1 MTVDVRAKVFC
12 NLGTVIQGSL
22 ADEALSAGQGLIT
35 CRGQVVLNGL
45 TTPAVGSTVNFG
57 WVRGSTIAR
66 IPRTLRVLS
75 SFADPFRDTTTV
87 QLGDKLVY
95 LANLRGKK
103 AQEEA
108 PAEDGSNGPDPA
120 TYPSSDFDYDTP
132 NACYLPKEGA
142 KPYNFST
149 PDAASKL
156 TLREEYALAPA
167 KVMGRAPMGL
177 QASSVLSKCCMALGL
192 GFTGQPLTNVYQ
204 DDFDLSAG
212 YVSVIDQLL
221 SSESLFGYLTENE
234 TLQIVTIDGYGS
246 GPLITTDEL
255 IDLSGINQ
263 GILPGQT
270 VSVTFDYKRI
280 DPTAADQA
288 QQELDEEETAQQTLN
303 DPTSTP
309 EEEAAAQEQLDA
321 LAEAERQRNWEED
334 ISVTYN
340 QEYKYTVEDEDGN
353 TVYAVSYSHNPSTL
367 TRTTYDDSN
376 YVTLRRSQEKRI
388 VASEVGTILQAV
400 INAKYKAGDIGGAQT
415 GANDVVLQ
423 GQAQRELE
431 FTTEETFEYEIV
443 KEAAT
448 NEPQALPPDK
458 LCPDATGVERV
469 VDEDADKP
477 KQVEKRQIKT
487 TVTRYEP
494 LCSLLAKMNVSGY
507 DFSEYDLSTLPT
519 APYISERTITYYDTN
534 QPTGQTKT
542 RVDRYLAY
550 AITLDGQQYI
560 AEKGTNVTTDNQLD
574 ALLAQAQQLVFS
586 HTEVSIQRDRTFG
599 VQQRPSK
606 EQLQADAKDKDLPV
620 GGGNDKGEQQ
630 VDLQQEN
637 STVETSPKTEVPMP
651 LASDDAVIWSV
662 GNGYEFKGSNA
673 ASMAMRYART
683 TNALLRGNRAGV
695 SLQLAATGMPLYPL
709 SSIYLQ
715 AGGLTASYKSNGM
728 SWSFNSDGVL
738 CAMDA
743 LFVSGI
749 SGTGTRWFPVAPGI
763 TTLPSDPTVSTNSAA
778 PANSTTT
785 PSGFNPTAPGS
796 IFNSLPSGQAPVY
809 AQSIAPSSGVPVV
822 NETLPVV
829 AGTRSIVS
837 VLDRDYALTLPAG
850 TAVLVTKVKVQAATR
865 LAAAAA
871 AFAVSG
877 QAANR
882 TYARRVQAAAGS
894 FVRTGYSAGSVRS
907 YGIGTNVGTFALSG
921 QAASLKRVVAP
932 LTAQAGSFTLTGQNA
947 TSSGATTLTAAVG
960 AYNFT
965 GQEAGKLQ
973 FAVLPADTGSLVLGG
988 QPASLSPV
996 TSQVVITAY
1005 TGNGTANNAV
1015 TGLGFEPS
1023 FVHVKRYDTASA
1035 HAVFTKNTSPYSDAA
1050 HYRHPLNGQN
1060 ADTTSTSPY
1069 FVTFDSDGFTL
1080 KDTAYNVSSG
1090 TYRAFCFKKG
1100 SGPTTNTDGS
1110 ITTQVDVN
1118 ETLGMSQF
1126 TFTPSA
1132 NNATIGHG
1140 LGAAPEL
1147 VIMRQFGG
1155 GAYFQVGGTL
1165 IGNNYLMAL
1174 NTNTVRS
1181 LVSTG
1186 YQAFSSTTISI
1197 GNNAQINSGSRA
1209 IGWAFVSK
1217 PNYSKLGTYVGST
1230 STVSVNVGF
1239 QPRIVLTKAVIGSSS
1254 NWAWYFSPT
1263 GSTGNPLFFNLND
1276 TAVGGTSSTFSF
1288 TSSGFTATPGGAANV
1303 NASTTYLYMAFK

>member
-45 TTPAVGSTVNFG
+45 STPAVGSSVNFG

-75 SFADPFRDTTTV
+75 SFADPFRGTTTV

-95 LANLRGKK
+95 LANLRGAK
-103 AQEEA
+103 AQEEE
-108 PAEDGSNGPDPA
+108 PDGTNGPDPA
-120 TYPSSDFDYDTP
+120 NYPSSDFDYDSP
-132 NACYLPKEGA
+132 NACYLPKAGA
-142 KPYNFST
+142 KPFNFST

-156 TLREEYALAPA
+156 TVREEYALAPA
-167 KVMGRAPMGL
+167 KVMGRAPMGIY
-177 QASSVLSKCCMALGL
+177 ASSVLSKCCMALGI
-192 GFTGQPLTNVYQ
+192 GFTGQSLTNVYQ

-270 VSVTFDYKRI
+270 VSVTFNYKRLK
-280 DPTAADQA
+280 DTAADEA
-288 QQELDEEETAQQTLN
+288 QQELDAKDAAQEVVD

-309 EEEAAAQEQLDA
+309 EEKAAAQDELDA
-321 LAEAERQRNWEED
+321 LNQAERQRNWEED
-334 ISVTYN
+334 ESVTYN
-340 QEYKYTVEDEDGN
+340 QEYTFTVEDDEGA
-353 TVYAVSYSHNPSTL
+353 TVYSATFSHNPTTL
-367 TRTTYDDSN
+367 TTTNYDDSN
-376 YVTLRRSQEKRI
+376 YVTLRRSVEKRI

-400 INAKYKAGDIGGAQT
+400 INAKYESGEIGGAQT
-415 GANDVVLQ
+415 GANDTLLR
-423 GQAQRELE
+423 QAAQSELE
-431 FTTEETFEYEIV
+431 FTTEETFEYEVV
-443 KEAAT
+443 KEEAT

-458 LCPDATGVERV
+458 LCPDPAGTERV
-469 VDEDADKP
+469 ADEDANKP
-477 KQVEKRQIKT
+477 KQVEKRQIKS

-709 SSIYLQ
+709 SSVYLQ
-715 AGGLTASYKSNGM
+715 AGGLIASYKSNGM
-728 SWSFNSDGVL
+728 SWSFNSDGVI

-763 TTLPSDPTVSTNSAA
+763 TTLPSNPTVSTNSAA

-785 PSGFNPTAPGS
+785 PGGFNPTAPGS
-796 IFNSLPSGQAPVY
+796 IFNSLPSGQAPIY

-822 NETLPVV
+822 IETLPVV

-907 YGIGTNVGTFALSG
+907 YGIGTNAGTFALSG
-921 QAASLKRVVAP
+921 QDAALKRVLAP
-932 LTAQAGSFTLTGQNA
+932 LAAGAGSFALTGQNA

-960 AYNFT
+960 AYSLSGQAANSIRSYRLAGGSASFAATGRDAQLNKIAPVVLLLHMNGTQGSTTFT
-965 GQEAGKLQ
+965 DSSTYARTVTPAGTTSAFISTTQSKFGGASGYFLN
-973 FAVLPADTGSLVLGG
+973 APYVYMADAPELAFGSGDFTVECWVRQSQTAGGTFKMIASQATGSTSNFAWALWYNVG
-988 QPASLSPV
+988 SP
-996 TSQVVITAY
+996 T
-1005 TGNGTANNAV
+1005 N
-1015 TGLGFEPS
+1015 LGFS
-1023 FVHVKRYDTASA
+1023 FSSDGTNRTT
-1035 HAVFTKNTSPYSDAA
+1035 FTSNTT
-1050 HYRHPLNGQN
+1050 L
-1060 ADTTSTSPY
+1060 TTSTWFHIAVVRY
-1069 FVTFDSDGFTL
+1069 
-1080 KDTAYNVSSG
+1080 
-1090 TYRAFCFKKG
+1090 G
-1100 SGPTTNTDGS
+1100 SNLS
-1110 ITTQVDVN
+1110 MYVN
-1118 ETLGMSQF
+1118 
-1126 TFTPSA
+1126 
-1132 NNATIGHG
+1132 
-1140 LGAAPEL
+1140 GAL
-1147 VIMRQFGG
+1147 
-1155 GAYFQVGGTL
+1155 
-1165 IGNNYLMAL
+1165 
-1174 NTNTVRS
+1174 
-1181 LVSTG
+1181 
-1186 YQAFSSTTISI
+1186 
-1197 GNNAQINSGSRA
+1197 
-1209 IGWAFVSK
+1209 
-1217 PNYSKLGTYVGST
+1217 VGST
-1230 STVSVNVGF
+1230 HNIGTASIYDSTAD
-1239 QPRIVLTKAVIGSSS
+1239 LLIGSGYAGSPS
-1254 NWAWYFSPT
+1254 N
-1263 GSTGNPLFFNLND
+1263 FFYGYIDELRISK
-1276 TAVGGTSSTFSF
+1276 TAQYTAN
-1288 TSSGFTATPGGAANV
+1288 FTAPTAEFPNP
-1303 NASTTYLYMAFK
+1303 

>member
-12 NLGTVIQGSL
+12 NLGTVIQGNL

-45 TTPAVGSTVNFG
+45 STPAVGSTVNFG

-75 SFADPFRDTTTV
+75 SFADPFRGTTTV

-95 LANLRGKK
+95 LANLRGAK
-103 AQEEA
+103 AQEEE
-108 PAEDGSNGPDPA
+108 PDGTNGPDPA
-120 TYPSSDFDYDTP
+120 NYPSSDFDYDSP
-132 NACYLPKEGA
+132 NACYLPKAGA
-142 KPYNFST
+142 KPFNFST

-156 TLREEYALAPA
+156 TVREEYALAPA
-167 KVMGRAPMGL
+167 KVMGRAPMGIY
-177 QASSVLSKCCMALGL
+177 ASSVLSKCCMALGL

-204 DDFDLSAG
+204 NDFDLSAG

-270 VSVTFDYKRI
+270 VSVTFNYKRLK
-280 DPTAADQA
+280 DTAATEA
-288 QQELDEEETAQQTLN
+288 QQELDAKDSAQEVVN
-303 DPTSTP
+303 DPAATP
-309 EEEAAAQEQLDA
+309 EEKAAAQNELDA
-321 LAEAERQRNWEED
+321 LNQAERQRNWEED
-334 ISVTYN
+334 ESVTYN
-340 QEYKYTVEDEDGN
+340 QEYTFTVEDDEGA
-353 TVYAVSYSHNPSTL
+353 TVYSATFSHNPTTL
-367 TRTTYDDSN
+367 TTTNYDDSN
-376 YVTLRRSQEKRI
+376 YVTLRRSVEKRI

-400 INAKYKAGDIGGAQT
+400 INAKYEAGDIGGAQT
-415 GANDVVLQ
+415 GANDSILRQ
-423 GQAQRELE
+423 QAENDLE
-431 FTTEETFEYEIV
+431 FITEETFEYEVV
-443 KEAAT
+443 KEEAT

-458 LCPDATGVERV
+458 LCPDPAGTERV
-469 VDEDADKP
+469 ADEDANKP
-477 KQVEKRQIKT
+477 KQVEKRQIKS

-599 VQQRPSK
+599 LQQRPSK

-743 LFVSGI
+743 LYVSGI

-763 TTLPSDPTVSTNSAA
+763 TTLPSNPAVTTNSAA

-785 PSGFNPTAPGS
+785 PSGFNPASPGA
-796 IFNSLPSGQAPVY
+796 IFTSLPTGQAPVY

-822 NETLPVV
+822 IETLPVV

-850 TAVLVTKVKVQAATR
+850 TAVLVTKVKVQAATH
-865 LAAAAA
+865 LVAAAA

-907 YGIGTNVGTFALSG
+907 YGIGTNAGTFALSG
-921 QAASLKRVVAP
+921 QDAAVKRLFAP
-932 LTAQAGSFTLTGQNA
+932 LTAETGSFVLAGQNA
-947 TSSGATTLTAAVG
+947 TSSGATTLGAAVG
-960 AYNFT
+960 GFSLS
-965 GQEAGKLQ
+965 GQAANSIRGYQLGGEASSYAVNGQAASLGLSDPS
-973 FAVLPADTGSLVLGG
+973 FSSVAVLLHLDGANGS
-988 QPASLSPV
+988 
-996 TSQVVITAY
+996 TSFTDKS
-1005 TGNGTANNAV
+1005 ANMLAV
-1015 TGLGFEPS
+1015 TGYGNAQISTAQSKFGGASLLLDGSGDYLSVANSSVFNFGSGDFTIETWARFS
-1023 FVHVKRYDTASA
+1023 DLSGVKML
-1035 HAVFTKNTSPYSDAA
+1035 AA
-1050 HYRHPLNGQN
+1050 QR
-1060 ADTTSTSPY
+1060 ATSTSNY
-1069 FVTFDSDGFTL
+1069 SWIFYW
-1080 KDTAYNVSSG
+1080 TA
-1090 TYRAFCFKKG
+1090 
-1100 SGPTTNTDGS
+1100 TTT
-1110 ITTQVDVN
+1110 
-1118 ETLGMSQF
+1118 
-1126 TFTPSA
+1126 
-1132 NNATIGHG
+1132 
-1140 LGAAPEL
+1140 
-1147 VIMRQFGG
+1147 
-1155 GAYFQVGGTL
+1155 
-1165 IGNNYLMAL
+1165 
-1174 NTNTVRS
+1174 S
-1181 LVSTG
+1181 L
-1186 YQAFSSTTISI
+1186 
-1197 GNNAQINSGSRA
+1197 A
-1209 IGWAFVSK
+1209 IGYTL
-1217 PNYSKLGTYVGST
+1217 N
-1230 STVSVNVGF
+1230 
-1239 QPRIVLTKAVIGSSS
+1239 GSSS
-1254 NWAWYFSPT
+1254 AAIARTFSPT
-1263 GSTGNPLFFNLND
+1263 LD
-1276 TAVGGTSSTFSF
+1276 TWNHFAVVRESSSVRLYANGLQLGTSATLSSSIYSST
-1288 TSSGFTATPGGAANV
+1288 APVLIGAASSSSPANFMSGYIDDV
-1303 NASTTYLYMAFK
+1303 RITKGVARYVGNFTVPTQPFPDF

>member
-45 TTPAVGSTVNFG
+45 STPAVGSTVNFG

-75 SFADPFRDTTTV
+75 SFADPFRGTTTV

-103 AQEEA
+103 AQEEE
-108 PAEDGSNGPDPA
+108 PDGTNGPDPA
-120 TYPSSDFDYDTP
+120 NYPTSDYDYDTP
-132 NACYLPKEGA
+132 NACYLPKAGA
-142 KPYNFST
+142 KPFNFST

-156 TLREEYALAPA
+156 TVREEYALAPA
-167 KVMGRAPMGL
+167 KVMGRAPMGIY
-177 QASSVLSKCCMALGL
+177 ASSVLSKCCMALGISS
-192 GFTGQPLTNVYQ
+192 TGQLLTNVYQ

-246 GPLITTDEL
+246 GPLITTNEL

-270 VSVTFDYKRI
+270 VSVTFNYKRLK
-280 DPTAADQA
+280 DTAADEA
-288 QQELDEEETAQQTLN
+288 QQELDAKDAAQEVVD

-309 EEEAAAQEQLDA
+309 EEKAAAQQELDA

-340 QEYKYTVEDEDGN
+340 QEYTFTVEDGEGA
-353 TVYAVSYSHNPSTL
+353 TVYSATFSHNP
-367 TRTTYDDSN
+367 TTTTTTKYDDSN
-376 YVTLRRSQEKRI
+376 YATLRRSVEKRI

-400 INAKYKAGDIGGAQT
+400 INAKYEAGEIGGAQT
-415 GANDVVLQ
+415 GANDTLLR
-423 GQAQRELE
+423 QAAQSELE
-431 FTTEETFEYEIV
+431 FTTEETFEYEVV
-443 KEAAT
+443 KEEAT

-458 LCPDATGVERV
+458 LCPDPAGTERV
-469 VDEDADKP
+469 ADEDANKP
-477 KQVEKRQIKT
+477 KQVEKRQIKS

-651 LASDDAVIWSV
+651 LASDDAVTWTAS
-662 GNGYEFKGSNA
+662 NGYEFKGSNA
-673 ASMAMRYART
+673 GSMAMRYART

-763 TTLPSDPTVSTNSAA
+763 TTLPSNPTVSTNSAA

-785 PSGFNPTAPGS
+785 PGGFNPTAPGS
-796 IFNSLPSGQAPVY
+796 IFNSLPTGQAPVY

-822 NETLPVV
+822 IETLPVV

-865 LAAAAA
+865 LVAAAA

-877 QAANR
+877 QATNR

-907 YGIGTNVGTFALSG
+907 YGIGTNAGTFALSG

-960 AYNFT
+960 AYSLS
-965 GQEAGKLQ
+965 GQAANGIRGYRLGSNASS
-973 FAVLPADTGSLVLGG
+973 FAVSGKDAQLNKTVPVVLLLHMNGSNNSTTFTDSSSYARAITPAGSPSAYITTSLSKFGGASGYFVNAPYLTIADASELAFGAGDFTIECWLRVAQTIGGTFKMIASQATGSTSNFAWALWYNVGSPTNLGFSYSSDGTNRTTFTSNTTLTTNTWFHVAVVRSGANLTMYVDGTQVGSTHNIGSASIYDSTANMLV
-988 QPASLSPV
+988 ASGYAGSPSNFWYGYIDEMRISKV
-996 TSQVVITAY
+996 AQY
-1005 TGNGTANNAV
+1005 TGN
-1015 TGLGFEPS
+1015 
-1023 FVHVKRYDTASA
+1023 
-1035 HAVFTKNTSPYSDAA
+1035 
-1050 HYRHPLNGQN
+1050 
-1060 ADTTSTSPY
+1060 
-1069 FVTFDSDGFTL
+1069 
-1080 KDTAYNVSSG
+1080 
-1090 TYRAFCFKKG
+1090 
-1100 SGPTTNTDGS
+1100 
-1110 ITTQVDVN
+1110 
-1118 ETLGMSQF
+1118 
-1126 TFTPSA
+1126 
-1132 NNATIGHG
+1132 
-1140 LGAAPEL
+1140 
-1147 VIMRQFGG
+1147 
-1155 GAYFQVGGTL
+1155 
-1165 IGNNYLMAL
+1165 
-1174 NTNTVRS
+1174 
-1181 LVSTG
+1181 
-1186 YQAFSSTTISI
+1186 
-1197 GNNAQINSGSRA
+1197 
-1209 IGWAFVSK
+1209 
-1217 PNYSKLGTYVGST
+1217 
-1230 STVSVNVGF
+1230 
-1239 QPRIVLTKAVIGSSS
+1239 
-1254 NWAWYFSPT
+1254 
-1263 GSTGNPLFFNLND
+1263 
-1276 TAVGGTSSTFSF
+1276 
-1288 TSSGFTATPGGAANV
+1288 FTAPTAEFPNP
-1303 NASTTYLYMAFK
+1303 

>member
-45 TTPAVGSTVNFG
+45 STPAVGSTVNFG

-75 SFADPFRDTTTV
+75 SFADPFRGTTTV

-103 AQEEA
+103 AQEEE
-108 PAEDGSNGPDPA
+108 PDGTNGPDPA
-120 TYPSSDFDYDTP
+120 SYPTSDYDYDTP

-142 KPYNFST
+142 KPFNFST

-156 TLREEYALAPA
+156 TVREEYALAPA

-177 QASSVLSKCCMALGL
+177 YASSVLSKCCAALGL
-192 GFTGQPLTNVYQ
+192 GFTGQSLTNVYQ

-212 YVSVIDQLL
+212 YVQVIDQLL

-270 VSVTFDYKRI
+270 VSVTFDYKRLK
-280 DPTAADQA
+280 DTAAQEA
-288 QQELDEEETAQQTLN
+288 QQELDDEEAAQQVLD

-309 EEEAAAQEQLDA
+309 EEEAAAQEELDA
-321 LAEAERQRNWEED
+321 LAAAERERNWEED

-340 QEYKYTVEDEDGN
+340 QEYTFTVEDGEGA
-353 TVYAVSYSHNPSTL
+353 TVYSATFSHNP
-367 TRTTYDDSN
+367 TTTTTTKYDESN
-376 YVTLRRSQEKRI
+376 YATLRRSVEKRI

-400 INAKYKAGDIGGAQT
+400 INAKYEAGDIGGAQT
-415 GANDVVLQ
+415 GTNDSILRQ
-423 GQAQRELE
+423 QAEDDLE
-431 FTTEETFEYEIV
+431 FTTEETFEYEVV
-443 KEAAT
+443 KEEAT
-448 NEPQALPPDK
+448 SEPQALPPDK
-458 LCPDATGVERV
+458 LCPDPAGTERV
-469 VDEDADKP
+469 VDEDAKKP
-477 KQVEKRQIKT
+477 KQVEKRQIKS

-507 DFSEYDLSTLPT
+507 DFSEYDLNSLPT
-519 APYISERTITYYDTN
+519 APYVSEQTITYYDTN

-560 AEKGTNVTTDNQLD
+560 AEKGTNVTTDNQLS
-574 ALLAQAQQLVFS
+574 ALLQQAQQLVFS

-606 EQLQADAKDKDLPV
+606 EQLQADAKEKDLPV

-630 VDLQQEN
+630 VDLEQEN
-637 STVETSPKTEVPMP
+637 STVETSPKTEVALPR
-651 LASDDAVIWSV
+651 ASDDAVVWTAS
-662 GNGYEFKGSNA
+662 NGYEFKGSNA

-683 TNALLRGNRAGV
+683 INALLRGNRAGV

-709 SSIYLQ
+709 SSVYLQ
-715 AGGLTASYKSNGM
+715 AGGLIASYKSNGM

-763 TTLPSDPTVSTNSAA
+763 TTLPSNPAVTSNSAA
-778 PANSTTT
+778 PANSATT
-785 PSGFNPTAPGS
+785 PGGFNPAAPGS

-822 NETLPVV
+822 IETLPVV

-837 VLDRDYALTLPAG
+837 VLDRDYALTLPTG
-850 TAVLVTKVKVQAATR
+850 TAVLVTKAKVQVATL
-865 LAAAAA
+865 LAAAVG
-871 AFAVSG
+871 AFTATG
-877 QAANR
+877 QAAGR
-882 TYARRVQAAAGS
+882 SYTRRLQAAARS
-894 FVRTGYSAGSVRS
+894 FASTGYSAGSVRS
-907 YGIGTNVGTFALSG
+907 YGIGTNAGTFALTG
-921 QAASLKRVVAP
+921 RDAVVKRVLAP
-932 LTAQAGSFTLTGQNA
+932 LSADTGSFALTGQNA
-947 TSSGATTLTAAVG
+947 TSSGATTLLAAVG
-960 AYNFT
+960 AYSFS
-965 GQEAGKLQ
+965 GQSAGKLQ
-973 FAVLPADTGSLVLGG
+973 SAVLRADAGGFVLTG
-988 QPASLSPV
+988 QPASLDLL
-996 TSQVVITAY
+996 TSQVAIATY
-1005 TGNGTANNAV
+1005 TGNGTTSNAI
-1015 TGLGFEPS
+1015 TGLGFEPG

-1035 HAVFTKNTSPYSDAA
+1035 HAAFTKNTSPYSDAA

-1069 FVTFDSDGFTL
+1069 FITFDSDGFTL
-1080 KDTAYNVSSG
+1080 KDTAYNVNSG

-1100 SGPTTNTDGS
+1100 SGPATNTDGS

-1147 VIMRQFGG
+1147 VIMRQFSG

-1174 NTNTVRS
+1174 NTNAVRS

-1197 GNNAQINSGSRA
+1197 GSNAQINSGSRA
-1209 IGWAFVSK
+1209 VGWAFVSK
-1217 PNYSKLGTYVGST
+1217 PGYSKLGTYAGSN
-1230 STVSVNVGF
+1230 STVTVNLGF
-1239 QPRIVLTKAVIGSSS
+1239 QPRIVLTKTVIGSTS

-1263 GSTGNPLFFNLND
+1263 GSTGNPLFLNLND
-1276 TAVGGTSSTFSF
+1276 TAVGGTSATFAF
-1288 TSSGFTATPGGAANV
+1288 TSNGFTATAGGAANV
-1303 NASTTYLYMAFK
+1303 NNSTTYLYMAFK